1 LEFVALGLECLDALA
16 GALESLPVSQR
27 TGASDTAVRLFQYGS
42 NMDQDWFSQQ
52 RKEYEAH
59 APAGTSL
66 QVRLLGRARLD
77 AWRFHTN
84 LWSAGR
90 ARRKR
95 NEPSLADRESCRVA
109 NIISEDGAVVWGALY
124 EISSALVT
132 RCDGERSVLDRI
144 EGHRTTSD
152 PENYAKICVTVDL
165 GGESRTA
172 WTYIGLNDAIN
183 RCETQHPGTKC
194 DTDYAATVIRGAR
207 SIGVPEDYVEE
218 LRRALGLL
226 EWLG

>member
-1 LEFVALGLECLDALA
+1 MFASGLSP
-16 GALESLPVSQR
+16 GALESLLVSER
-27 TGASDTAVRLFQYGS
+27 TEASDTAVRLFQYGS

-59 APAGTSL
+59 APAGTPL
-66 QVRLLGRARLD
+66 EVRLLGRARLD

-95 NEPSLADRESCRVA
+95 NEPSPTDRESCRVS
-109 NIISEDGAVVWGALY
+109 NIMREDGAVVWGALY

-165 GGESRTA
+165 GGEPRTA
-172 WTYIGLNDAIN
+172 WTYIGLNDAIK
-183 RCETQHPGTKC
+183 RCEMKHPGSTC
-194 DTDYAATVIRGAR
+194 DSDYGATVIRGAG
-207 SIGVPEDYVEE
+207 SIGVPGDYLEE
-218 LRRALGLL
+218 LRRTLGAA
-226 EWLG
+226 